1 MTPAID
7 ITAEQRGTVLAL
19 LNRYLPDTTIW
30 AYGSRVKWT
39 SRPESDLDLVVFA
52 RPEQSARV
60 AELRE
65 AFEESDLPFRVDLF
79 VWDEVPENSKRRI
92 KAERAELTSAGGR
105 TRIAANRSK
114 QDNGWTAIQLGNMCK
129 KIGSGMTPRGGSKV
143 YLDRGSYALIRSQ
156 NIHNN
161 GFRRDGL
168 AFIDEQQAKNLKNAE
183 VQPHD
188 VLLNITGDSVARCC
202 QVSPELLPA
211 RVNQHVAI
219 IRPDPDILDPRFLRY
234 ALVEPKMQD
243 RMLSWAGSGAT
254 RNALTKEMIES
265 FEMFAP
271 RRVQEQRDIAHIL
284 GTLDD
289 KIELNRRMNETLEAM
304 ARALFKS
311 WFVDFDPVRAKMEG
325 RDTGLPRPIADLFP
339 DRMVDSELGE
349 MPEEWKIKALG
360 DLFELAY
367 GKALK
372 ADDRRQDGNIPVY
385 GSNGQIG
392 WHDKKLIQGPGIV
405 VGRKGNPGTITW
417 VTNDFFP
424 IDTTFYV
431 VPKQGTNTLLFL
443 FHALKNQDLP
453 AVAAD
458 SAVPGLNRNLACMN
472 KQIVPND
479 RIIECF
485 NRYTD
490 ALFARNYLLKTE
502 SRTFAVLRDTLLPKL
517 ISGEVCLRDAARQV
531 ESAA

>member
-1 MTPAID
+1 MGPFGSSIKVETFTPSGVPI
-7 ITAEQRGTVLAL
+7 ISGQHLH
-19 LNRYLPDTTIW
+19 
-30 AYGSRVKWT
+30 GSRVDDKPGFNFISEAHAERLRGANVRKGDIIFT
-39 SRPESDLDLVVFA
+39 HA
-52 RPEQSARV
+52 GNIGQV
-60 AELRE
+60 ACI
-65 AFEESDLPFRVDLF
+65 
-79 VWDEVPENSKRRI
+79 PENSEYDRYVVSQRQFYMRPKPS
-92 KAERAELTSAGGR
+92 E
-105 TRIAANRSK
+105 
-114 QDNGWTAIQLGNMCK
+114 AIPEFIVAYFK
-129 KIGSGMTPRGGSKV
+129 TPEG
-143 YLDRGSYALIRSQ
+143 Q
-156 NIHNN
+156 H
-161 GFRRDGL
+161 
-168 AFIDEQQAKNLKNAE
+168 
-183 VQPHD
+183 
-188 VLLNITGDSVARCC
+188 
-202 QVSPELLPA
+202 ELLANASQVGVPSIA
-211 RVNQHVAI
+211 RPVTY
-219 IRPDPDILDPRFLRY
+219 LR
-234 ALVEPKMQD
+234 
-243 RMLSWAGSGAT
+243 S
-254 RNALTKEMIES
+254 IEI
-265 FEMFAP
+265 P
-271 RRVQEQRDIAHIL
+271 TPPIQEQRDIAHIL

-325 RDTGLPRPIADLFP
+325 RNIGLPKSLADLFP

-372 ADDRRQDGNIPVY
+372 ADDRRHDGNIPVY

-502 SRTFAVLRDTLLPKL
+502 SRTLAVLHDTLLPKL
-517 ISGEVCLRDAARQV
+517 ISGEIRLRDAARQV